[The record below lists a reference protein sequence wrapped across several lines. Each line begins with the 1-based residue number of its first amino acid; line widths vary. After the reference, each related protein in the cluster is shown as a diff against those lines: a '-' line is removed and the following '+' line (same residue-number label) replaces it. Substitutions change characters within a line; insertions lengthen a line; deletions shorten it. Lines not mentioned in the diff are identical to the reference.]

1 MINKTKKQLS
11 DEEELERI
19 FKNSSASLSEQK
31 FETVFLYINKK
42 YLDYVYELIEGSES
56 FKEIYITMIKSSNG
70 IIFLTETKTRLEIL
84 LKSLLTK

>member
-1 MINKTKKQLS
+1 M

>member
-1 MINKTKKQLS
+1 MTLANCPHHRFNCH
-11 DEEELERI
+11 D
-19 FKNSSASLSEQK
+19 
-31 FETVFLYINKK
+31 

>member
-1 MINKTKKQLS
+1 M
-11 DEEELERI
+11 ERI